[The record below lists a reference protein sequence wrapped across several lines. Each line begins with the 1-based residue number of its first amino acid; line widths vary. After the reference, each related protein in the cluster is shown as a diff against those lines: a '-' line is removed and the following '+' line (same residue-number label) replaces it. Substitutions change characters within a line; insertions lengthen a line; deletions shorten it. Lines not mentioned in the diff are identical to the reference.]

1 MPPNEDAASLTST
14 AASLMS
20 ILKWNADGLIP
31 AIVQDATSGEVLM
44 MAWMNDEALRQTLE
58 RGETVFYSRS
68 RRRLWR
74 KGETSGHVQTV
85 ASVHV
90 DCDADTVL
98 IKVHQQEGACH
109 MGYRSCF
116 FRRVNQAGKLE
127 IVGDLVFDAEVVYR
141 PDGRPV
147 AGTDQGHA
155 RGESPKA

>member
-1 MPPNEDAASLTST
+1 MPPNEDAASPTST

-20 ILKWNADGLIP
+20 TLKWNADGLIP
-31 AIVQDATSGEVLM
+31 AIVQDATTGEVLM

-98 IKVHQQEGACH
+98 IKVRQQGGACH
-109 MGYRSCF
+109 LGYRSCF
-116 FRRVNQAGKLE
+116 FRRVNQAGELE
-127 IVGDLVFDAEVVYR
+127 IAGDLVFDAELVYR

-155 RGESPKA
+155 RGETPTA